1 MMNKK
6 TSSIA
11 FRMICILFS
20 TVLALMTLRC
30 GVELT
35 VQSERIDRLQQEE
48 KTLLEENERLRVR
61 LSCSIDLEELE
72 KYAVQVLGMQPC
84 QGGQVHVIHSVG

>member
-1 MMNKK
+1 M
-6 TSSIA
+6 
-11 FRMICILFS
+11 
-20 TVLALMTLRC
+20 
-30 GVELT
+30 T

-84 QGGQVHVIHSVG
+84 QGAQVHVIHSVG